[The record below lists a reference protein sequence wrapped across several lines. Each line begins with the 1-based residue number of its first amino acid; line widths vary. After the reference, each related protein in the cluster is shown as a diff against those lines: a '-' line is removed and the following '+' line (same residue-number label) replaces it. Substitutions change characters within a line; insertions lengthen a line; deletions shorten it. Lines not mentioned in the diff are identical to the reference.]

1 MLLVVFLGSGLTLA
15 AALSVLVRYVRRPP
29 DLRAR
34 RMAVALRS
42 SITMPY
48 RDDEETP

>member
-1 MLLVVFLGSGLTLA
+1 MLLVVFFSVGMGLIAL
-15 AALSVLVRYVRRPP
+15 LSVLVTYFRRAP

-42 SITMPY
+42 AITMPH
-48 RDDEETP
+48 DDRGET